1 MIRYL
6 SVVVFWTLLSTL
18 PFGMASTQVW
28 AQESETQFVTPDWGD
43 YPLLMS
49 QFGEICTMCVA
60 YLQCQ
65 PEQSDESVNEY
76 FALYYFETKT
86 FWGQIATIWDYFA
99 KWFDPVTSE
108 TRPAT
113 IYRFS
118 SEVDRNVRIP
128 PTAYLSVA
136 DAKIEIDNTWIDRDT
151 TEWYSASD
159 EKIGSCKRLGIPEST
174 HMVSTNE
181 PWKEQLEQVAAN
193 D

>member
-6 SVVVFWTLLSTL
+6 SVVVFWTLLL
-18 PFGMASTQVW
+18 VMPFGMPPSQVR
-28 AQESETQFVTPDWGD
+28 AQESETEFVTPDWGN

-60 YLQCQ
+60 YLQCRPKQ
-65 PEQSDESVNEY
+65 TDETAGEN
-76 FALYYFETKT
+76 FALYYFETKS

-99 KWFDPVTSE
+99 VWFDPVTSE

-118 SEVDRNVRIP
+118 SDANGNVRIP
-128 PTAYLSVA
+128 TNAYLSVA

-151 TEWYSASD
+151 SEWYSDSG
-159 EKIGSCKRLGIPEST
+159 ENIGSCRRLGIPESI
-174 HMVSTNE
+174 HMVSINE
-181 PWKEQLEQVAAN
+181 PWKEQLERVATN